1 MLVSSFDAFE
11 KYQMEQ
17 AWLWEH
23 QALSKAR
30 CCYGNEALTK
40 RFNQIRNK
48 VLTKPR
54 RIQELK
60 DEIFKMRQKM
70 YSQHNPKE
78 ESFDLKNDKGGLI
91 DIEFLV
97 QFFVLM
103 YSTKHQNLLSNTG
116 NLVLINA
123 LEGYQL
129 IKSKESTLLKKA
141 YLLYRQE
148 IHKLALNNQTNS
160 LVDRG
165 LMESLPHEVHQC
177 FLSYLS

>member
-1 MLVSSFDAFE
+1 
-11 KYQMEQ
+11 
-17 AWLWEH
+17 
-23 QALSKAR
+23 
-30 CCYGNEALTK
+30 
-40 RFNQIRNK
+40 
-48 VLTKPR
+48 
-54 RIQELK
+54 
-60 DEIFKMRQKM
+60 MRQKM
-70 YSQHNPKE
+70 YSQHNSKE

-103 YSTKHQNLLSNTG
+103 YSTKHPNLLANTG
-116 NLVLINA
+116 NLALINA

-129 IKSKESTLLKKA
+129 IKSKESILLKKA

-160 LVDRG
+160 LVDR
-165 LMESLPHEVHQC
+165 EFIKNLPYDVHHC